1 MENQSM
7 SGIDSITD
15 GVAVLENGDLTC
27 NNITSTKIQGSQGY
41 YFSGLTSNIQTQI
54 NNINSYGI
62 TGATGATG
70 ANGATSGFTGNTG
83 PTGWTGPQGIV
94 GTASNTGATGNTG
107 PIGPQGTQGP
117 QGNNGSN
124 GSTPTSTD
132 IGQIVGSLLQA
143 GGTLAGMVATAAAL
157 AALQTELT
165 ATASLAAVA
174 NSVNLIQDGDLLLH
188 KADIDI
194 LKGKTY
200 FITSDTTALG
210 IPLGHNTFINSSL
223 TVSENFKVD
232 ISTNYIHCMTPTLL
246 KVNGDVVLETTGDG
260 LIVSKP
266 STFNGTFTQNATT
279 TTLANNTGAGLTC
292 RTGLT
297 ITNAVANRV
306 CQSFKSYKS
315 NVNFFNT
322 NDAQIAVIGKTTTY
336 SQGNN
341 TGAIFLN
348 SETVVLCC
356 NDDINPTKYAFF
368 TVNGT
373 TNVSTQ
379 YYKSNTSGTY
389 LADATI
395 SINGG
400 VSNVGNKG
408 LYSLTCG
415 TNTINADNTYTNS
428 PYNYINGNITQTG
441 VNNFSSTCNNP
452 YPTYVLNNNSNLA
465 STTNMVGTYYKADPT
480 KNTTFSD
487 ASITVVPNDLASMFL
502 TPALNFG
509 TMNLNAGV
517 INLGDINTVVNVRGE
532 FILLNQSVH
541 NKNTNPR
548 SRN

>member
-83 PTGWTGPQGIV
+83 PTGWTGIQGIA
-94 GTASNTGATGNTG
+94 GTASNTGATGPTG
-107 PIGPQGTQGP
+107 TQGIQGIQGP

-143 GGTLAGMVATAAAL
+143 GGTLAGMVATASAL
-157 AALQTELT
+157 ASLQTEIAGVST
-165 ATASLAAVA
+165 ALGIT
-174 NSVNLIQDGDLLLH
+174 NTVNLIQDGKINDLEG
-188 KADIDI
+188 D
-194 LKGKTY
+194 TY
-200 FITSDTTALG
+200 FITSDTTYLG
-210 IPLGHNTFINSSL
+210 LPLGNDTFINSSL
-223 TVSENFKVD
+223 TVLENFKVD
-232 ISTNYIHCMTPTLL
+232 GTTNYIHCNTPTLL
-246 KVNGDVVLETTGDG
+246 KVGGNVVLATTEN
-260 LIVSKP
+260 LLTVSKP
-266 STFNGTFTQNATT
+266 SIFDATTTINGTFTQNATT

-306 CQSFKSYKS
+306 CQSFKSYTS